1 VFVSFFPRPKVFF
14 ISAIV
19 WTLIAVFFWYFG
31 GEQLGAYIG
40 LPPLGENE
48 TAPIGVSVF
57 WSTPFL
63 WFYLYYVVVVA
74 IFAAAWFRISPHRW
88 QYWSVLGS
96 ALIIFNTYFS
106 VQVSVAIN
114 AWYGPFYDLIQQ
126 ALAKTAPVTAMQLY
140 LGMLGFAGIAF
151 VAITV
156 GVLNLFFVSHYI
168 FRWRTAMN
176 EYYMANWGKLRHIE
190 GASQRVQEDTMRFSS
205 TVESLGVSLVSS
217 IMTLIAFLPVLF
229 KIGASITELP
239 LIGEVPHA
247 LVWAALFWSIF
258 GTLFLGLIGF
268 KLPGLEF
275 RNQRVEA
282 SYRKE
287 LVYGEDNESRA
298 TPPTV
303 AELFANVRKNYFRL
317 YFHYMY
323 FNVARIFYL
332 QADNLFSL
340 IVLVPSIVAG
350 KLTLGLLTQINNV
363 FDQVRGSFQYLVNS
377 WTTIVE
383 LLSIYKRL
391 RAFESAIEGD
401 PLPQI
406 ELRYFERLAAKENV
420 EA

>member
-1 VFVSFFPRPKVFF
+1 M
-14 ISAIV
+14 
-19 WTLIAVFFWYFG
+19 
-31 GEQLGAYIG
+31 
-40 LPPLGENE
+40 
-48 TAPIGVSVF
+48 
-57 WSTPFL
+57 
-63 WFYLYYVVVVA
+63 VA
-74 IFAAAWFRISPHRW
+74 LFAAFWFRYSPHRW

-140 LGMLGFAGIAF
+140 MGMLGFAGIAF

-156 GVLNLFFVSHYI
+156 GVLNLFFVSHCI

-176 EYYMANWGKLRHIE
+176 EYYMANWGNLRDIE
-190 GASQRVQEDTMRFSS
+190 GASQRIQEDTMRFSS

-217 IMTLIAFLPVLF
+217 VMTLIAFLPVLF

-258 GTLFLGLIGF
+258 GTLFLGLVGI
-268 KLPGLEF
+268 KLPGLAF

-287 LVYGEDNESRA
+287 LVYGEDDGGRA
-298 TPPTV
+298 QPPTV

-363 FDQVRGSFQYLVNS
+363 FDQVRSSFQYLVNS

-391 RAFESAIEGD
+391 RTFESALGHEPIPSIDLEYLAGGKSA
-401 PLPQI
+401 
-406 ELRYFERLAAKENV
+406 RLGSSSSWR
-420 EA
+420 

>member
-1 VFVSFFPRPKVFF
+1 MFKSYFPQPRQFFA
-14 ISAIV
+14 SAALWSLVAI
-19 WTLIAVFFWYFG
+19 LLWYSYG
-31 GEQLGAYIG
+31 SDWGALIG
-40 LPPLGENE
+40 LPPLAEGQE
-48 TAPIGVSVF
+48 APIGVSVF

-63 WFYLYYVVVVA
+63 WFYIYYTVVVLL
-74 IFAAAWFRISPHRW
+74 FAAFWFLVSPHRW
-88 QYWSVLGS
+88 QMWSVLGS
-96 ALIIFNTYFS
+96 ALIIFTTYFS

-114 AWYGPFYDLIQQ
+114 AWYGPFYDMIQK
-126 ALAKTAPVTAMQLY
+126 ALSEAGSVTAADLY

-156 GVLNLFFVSHYI
+156 GVLSRFFVSHWI
-168 FRWRTAMN
+168 FRWRWAMN
-176 EYYMANWGKLRHIE
+176 EYYMSHWPKLRFIE

-205 TVESLGVSLVSS
+205 TVEALGVNLVSS
-217 IMTLIAFLPVLF
+217 VMTLIAFLPVLF
-229 KIGASITELP
+229 KLGADITELP
-239 LIGEVPHA
+239 LIGHIPHA
-247 LVWAALFWSIF
+247 LVWAAIFWSVF
-258 GTLFLGLIGF
+258 GTVFLAAVGI

-287 LVYGEDNESRA
+287 LVYGEDDPNRA
-298 TPPTV
+298 KPLTV
-303 AELFANVRKNYFRL
+303 AELFENVRRNYFRL

-363 FDQVRGSFQYLVNS
+363 FDQVRNSFQYLVNS

-383 LLSIYKRL
+383 LMSVYKRL
-391 RAFESAIEGD
+391 RAFEAAIHNE
-401 PLPQI
+401 PLPDIDQEFLIHNI
-406 ELRYFERLAAKENV
+406 ETPPGE
-420 EA
+420 